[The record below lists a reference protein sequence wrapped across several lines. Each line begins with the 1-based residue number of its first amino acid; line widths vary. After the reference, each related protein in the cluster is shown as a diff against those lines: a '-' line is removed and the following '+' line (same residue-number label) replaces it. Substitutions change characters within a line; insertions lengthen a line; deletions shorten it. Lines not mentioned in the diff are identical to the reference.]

1 MATGLSLQELI
12 FVQPETVFGEAP
24 NTSGASTL
32 AAANY
37 MRHTKASLNATQGEV
52 QDRDKNSSGDLTLGT
67 AGVKGGN
74 WSLSWEARPRGS
86 SAWRPDWAAVLESAM
101 EAAGSSPGSGVY
113 DFALSTTPTV
123 KSFSM
128 FRYRG
133 SSLASQLG
141 IGCVPNEL
149 KFFMEQGQNCRFE
162 ASGPCLW
169 VRDSVNWSTDELA
182 GLGGL
187 TLVAQAAFPTK
198 PASPIGNG
206 VPVTALKGTA
216 TLDGNT
222 NVQVKSAT
230 VTIRPGFQIPQDR
243 LFQGAYGSA
252 AERDTR
258 EILIDLSIIDEDIA
272 AVTNLYSKAR
282 SRTAIAIELIAG
294 SVTSNRFKWTAPT
307 CVLPEPALGDDARK
321 CAANLSGIRC
331 YAPTAIV
338 LSIY

>member
-1 MATGLSLQELI
+1 MAAGLSLAERI
-12 FVQPETVFGEAP
+12 FVQPEAAFGEVP
-24 NTSGASTL
+24 NTAGAATV
-32 AAANY
+32 AASNY
-37 MRHTKASLNATQGEV
+37 MRHTRASLNATQGEIN
-52 QDRDKNSSGDLTLGT
+52 DRDKNASGDLTLGS
-67 AGVKGGN
+67 AGVRGGN

-128 FRYRG
+128 YRYRG
-133 SSLASQLG
+133 AGLMSQLG

-149 KFFMEQGQNCRFE
+149 RFVMEQGANCRFE

-169 VRDSVNWSTDELA
+169 VRDSVNWSTDA
-182 GLGGL
+182 GVGLGAL
-187 TLVAQAAFPTK
+187 TLGAQAAFPTE
-198 PASPIGNG
+198 PSSPVGNG
-206 VPVTALKGTA
+206 VPVNALSGTA

-222 NVQVKSAT
+222 TVQVKTAS
-230 VTIRPGFQIPQDR
+230 VILRPGFQIPQDK
-243 LFQGAYGSA
+243 LFAGAYGSS

-258 EILIDLSIIDEDIA
+258 EFLIDLSVIDEDIS

-282 SRTAIAIELIAG
+282 SRTPIAIELVAG
-294 SVTSNRFKWTAPT
+294 TVTSNRFKWTGAS
-307 CVLPEPALGDDARK
+307 CVLPEPAFGDDARK
-321 CAANLSGIRC
+321 WAANLAGIRC
-331 YAPTAIV
+331 YAPTALA